1 MNGTGGSAR
10 LRETSK
16 AMKKAIS
23 AAIVTAALLAAP
35 TTGAQT
41 PVVSPRLPAALA
53 WSSPPGNAAVRGAWL
68 LGSESEAAPYV
79 FRVELARGARLPV
92 HTHNDTRVTTVLS
105 GTLYVGFGERF
116 DAASLVAVPSGAV
129 YVAPAGVPHF
139 LAAIDGEVAYQ
150 ENGFGPTSTMP
161 YQP

>member
-1 MNGTGGSAR
+1 MQRICT
-10 LRETSK
+10 T
-16 AMKKAIS
+16 
-23 AAIVTAALLAAP
+23 AIVIATLLAIP
-35 TTGAQT
+35 TSRAQT
-41 PVVSPRLPAALA
+41 PVVEPRLPDALV

-68 LGSESEAAPYV
+68 LGSENQAAPYV

-116 DAASLVAVPSGAV
+116 DAAALSAVPTGAV

-139 LAAIDGEVAYQ
+139 LSAIDGEVAYQ
-150 ENGFGPTSTMP
+150 ESGFGPTSTIP
-161 YQP
+161 FHP

>member
-1 MNGTGGSAR
+1 
-10 LRETSK
+10 
-16 AMKKAIS
+16 MKKILS
-23 AAIVTAALLAAP
+23 TAIVTATLLVTP
-35 TTGAQT
+35 TSQAQT
-41 PVVSPRLPAALA
+41 PIVGPRLPETLV

-68 LGSESEAAPYV
+68 LGAENDAAPYV

-116 DAASLVAVPSGAV
+116 DTAALRAVPTGAV

-150 ENGFGPTSTMP
+150 ENGFGPTSTITF
-161 YQP
+161 QP

>member
-1 MNGTGGSAR
+1 MKR
-10 LRETSK
+10 LCTT
-16 AMKKAIS
+16 
-23 AAIVTAALLAAP
+23 AIVAATLLAMP
-35 TTGAQT
+35 TSQAQPPT
-41 PVVSPRLPAALA
+41 VEPRLPEALV

-116 DAASLVAVPSGAV
+116 DAAALRAVPTGAV

-150 ENGFGPTSTMP
+150 ENGFGPTSTIP
-161 YQP
+161 FHP